1 MKTKVILSILFFSST
16 VFSDYKF
23 ETILDDLDD
32 AWSLVFLSED
42 EVLYTEMPGKLKIAS
57 LSDKSITNIKNA
69 PSVQYGGQGGLS
81 EVVLDP
87 DFKSNNMIYLSYSAK
102 DKNGKSTLFLSSAE
116 LKENSLVNSKVIFEA
131 KAPRRSP
138 VHLAAKIAFLDDGT
152 ILLAS
157 GDGFDHR
164 EQAQTLD
171 NHFGKIIRINKDG
184 SVPSDNPFINTKN
197 ALPEIYSYGHR
208 NMQGL
213 VVTSSG
219 DIYEHEHGPRGG
231 DEMNLVEP
239 ALNYGWPAI
248 TYGID
253 YSGAIISPFTEK
265 EGMEQPLLHWTPSIA
280 PSDMIYYEGNIYPEL
295 KNSFLVT
302 ALVSKDVKKVTFKNK
317 IDTQES
323 LFSELDIRLR
333 NIQASPD
340 GIIYLLTDGP
350 KGKLIKVL
358 PSNNENSKVSIC
370 SIICSIIYSNVD
382 HPYLIDIK
390 SNLVSIC

>member
-16 VFSDYKF
+16 VLSGYKF

-32 AWSLVFLSED
+32 AWSIVFLSED
-42 EVLYTEMPGKLKIAS
+42 KVLYTEMPGKLKIAS
-57 LSDKSITNIKNA
+57 LSDKTITNINNV

-87 DFKSNNMIYLSYSAK
+87 DFKSNNMIYFSYSAK

-116 LKENSLVNSKVIFEA
+116 LRENSLINTKVLFEA

-138 VHLAAKIAFLDDGT
+138 VHLAAKIAFLKDGT

-280 PSDMIYYEGNIYPEL
+280 PSDMIYYEGSVYPEL

-302 ALVSKDVKKVTFKNK
+302 ALVSKDVKKVTFKDKVDN
-317 IDTQES
+317 QES

-333 NIQASPD
+333 NIQASPN

-358 PSNNENSKVSIC
+358 PSE
-370 SIICSIIYSNVD
+370 
-382 HPYLIDIK
+382 
-390 SNLVSIC
+390 

>member
-16 VFSDYKF
+16 VFSGYKF

-42 EVLYTEMPGKLKIAS
+42 KVLYTEMPGKLKIAS

-87 DFKSNNMIYLSYSAK
+87 DFKSNNMIYFSYSAK

-152 ILLAS
+152 ILLTS

-253 YSGAIISPFTEK
+253 YSGAIISPFSEK

-280 PSDMIYYEGNIYPEL
+280 PSDMIYYEANIYPEL

-317 IDTQES
+317 INTQES

-358 PSNNENSKVSIC
+358 PSK
-370 SIICSIIYSNVD
+370 
-382 HPYLIDIK
+382 
-390 SNLVSIC
+390 

>member
-1 MKTKVILSILFFSST
+1 MKTKVILSILFFSSA

-42 EVLYTEMPGKLKIAS
+42 KVLYTEMPGKLKIAS
-57 LSDKSITNIKNA
+57 LSDKSITNIKNT
-69 PSVQYGGQGGLS
+69 PSVEYGGQGGLS

-358 PSNNENSKVSIC
+358 PLK
-370 SIICSIIYSNVD
+370 
-382 HPYLIDIK
+382 
-390 SNLVSIC
+390 

>member
-1 MKTKVILSILFFSST
+1 
-16 VFSDYKF
+16 
-23 ETILDDLDD
+23 
-32 AWSLVFLSED
+32 
-42 EVLYTEMPGKLKIAS
+42 MPGKLKIAS
-57 LSDKSITNIKNA
+57 LSDKSITNINNV

-87 DFKSNNMIYLSYSAK
+87 DFKSNNMIYFSYSAK
-102 DKNGKSTLFLSSAE
+102 DKNGKSTLFLSSAQ

-358 PSNNENSKVSIC
+358 PLK
-370 SIICSIIYSNVD
+370 
-382 HPYLIDIK
+382 
-390 SNLVSIC
+390 

>member
-1 MKTKVILSILFFSST
+1 
-16 VFSDYKF
+16 
-23 ETILDDLDD
+23 
-32 AWSLVFLSED
+32 
-42 EVLYTEMPGKLKIAS
+42 MPGKLKIAS
-57 LSDKSITNIKNA
+57 LSDKSITNINNV

-87 DFKSNNMIYLSYSAK
+87 DFKSNNMIYFSYSAK

-358 PSNNENSKVSIC
+358 PSE
-370 SIICSIIYSNVD
+370 
-382 HPYLIDIK
+382 
-390 SNLVSIC
+390 

>member
-1 MKTKVILSILFFSST
+1 MKIKVILSILFFSTT

-23 ETILDDLDD
+23 ETVLDDLDD

-42 EVLYTEMPGKLKIAS
+42 KVLYTEMPGKLKIAS
-57 LSDKSITNIKNA
+57 LSDKSITNINNV

-87 DFKSNNMIYLSYSAK
+87 DFKSNNMIYFSYSAK

-116 LKENSLVNSKVIFEA
+116 LRENSLINTKVLFEA

-138 VHLAAKIAFLDDGT
+138 VHLAAKIAFLKDGT

-280 PSDMIYYEGNIYPEL
+280 PSDMIYYEGSVYPEL

-302 ALVSKDVKKVTFKNK
+302 ALVSKDVKKVTFKDKVDN
-317 IDTQES
+317 QES

-333 NIQASPD
+333 NIQASPN

-358 PSNNENSKVSIC
+358 PSE
-370 SIICSIIYSNVD
+370 
-382 HPYLIDIK
+382 
-390 SNLVSIC
+390 

>member
-1 MKTKVILSILFFSST
+1 MKKNLFLCLLLFSNSSFSS
-16 VFSDYKF
+16 YQF
-23 ETILDDLDD
+23 ETVLDNLDD
-32 AWSLVFLSED
+32 AWSFVFLSED
-42 EVLYTEMPGKLKIAS
+42 KILYTEMPGKLKIAS
-57 LSDKSITNIKNA
+57 LSDKTIKNIDNV

-81 EVVLDP
+81 EVALDP
-87 DFKSNNMIYLSYSAK
+87 EFESNQKIYFSYSSK

-116 LKENSLVNSKVIFEA
+116 LRNNALVNSKVIFKA
-131 KAPRRSP
+131 NAPRRSP
-138 VHLAAKIAFLDDGT
+138 VHLGAKIAFLKDGT
-152 ILLAS
+152 LLLAS

-184 SVPSDNPFINTKN
+184 SIPKDNPFISLGN

-213 VVTSSG
+213 VVTRSG
-219 DIYEHEHGPRGG
+219 KVYEHEHGPKGG

-239 ALNYGWPAI
+239 SLNYGWPAI

-253 YSGAIISPFTEK
+253 YSGAVISPFTEK

-280 PSDMIYYEGNIYPEL
+280 PSDMIFYEGNVYPEL
-295 KNSFLVT
+295 KDSFLVT
-302 ALVSKDVKKVTFKNK
+302 ALVSKDVKKVTFKNG
-317 IDTQES
+317 IDSQET

-333 NIQASPD
+333 NIQASPG

-350 KGKLIKVL
+350 NGKLIKVL
-358 PSNNENSKVSIC
+358 PKE
-370 SIICSIIYSNVD
+370 
-382 HPYLIDIK
+382 L
-390 SNLVSIC
+390 

>member
-16 VFSDYKF
+16 VFSNYKF

-42 EVLYTEMPGKLKIAS
+42 KVLYTEMPGKLKIAS
-57 LSDKSITNIKNA
+57 LSDKSITNINNV
-69 PSVQYGGQGGLS
+69 PIVQYGGQGGLS

-116 LKENSLVNSKVIFEA
+116 LRENSLINAKVLFEA

-184 SVPSDNPFINTKN
+184 SVPLDNPFINTKN

-231 DEMNLVEP
+231 DEMNLVKP

-253 YSGAIISPFTEK
+253 YSGAIISPFSEK
-265 EGMEQPLLHWTPSIA
+265 DGMEQPLLHWTPSIA

-302 ALVSKDVKKVTFKNK
+302 ALVSKDVKKVTFKDK
-317 IDTQES
+317 INTQES

-333 NIQASPD
+333 NIQSSPD

-358 PSNNENSKVSIC
+358 PSE
-370 SIICSIIYSNVD
+370 
-382 HPYLIDIK
+382 
-390 SNLVSIC
+390 

>member
-42 EVLYTEMPGKLKIAS
+42 KVLYTEMPGKLKIAS
-57 LSDKSITNIKNA
+57 LSDKSITNINNV

-87 DFKSNNMIYLSYSAK
+87 DFKSNNMIYFSYSAK

-116 LKENSLVNSKVIFEA
+116 LKENSLVNSKVIFKA

-184 SVPSDNPFINTKN
+184 SVPSDNPFINSKN

-231 DEMNLVEP
+231 DEMNLVKP

-280 PSDMIYYEGNIYPEL
+280 PSDMIYYEGDIYPEL

-302 ALVSKDVKKVTFKNK
+302 ALVSKDVKKVTFKDK

-358 PSNNENSKVSIC
+358 PSE
-370 SIICSIIYSNVD
+370 
-382 HPYLIDIK
+382 
-390 SNLVSIC
+390 

>member
-1 MKTKVILSILFFSST
+1 
-16 VFSDYKF
+16 
-23 ETILDDLDD
+23 
-32 AWSLVFLSED
+32 
-42 EVLYTEMPGKLKIAS
+42 MPGKLKIAS
-57 LSDKSITNIKNA
+57 LSDKSITNINNV

-87 DFKSNNMIYLSYSAK
+87 DFKSNNMIYFSYSAK

-358 PSNNENSKVSIC
+358 PSK
-370 SIICSIIYSNVD
+370 
-382 HPYLIDIK
+382 
-390 SNLVSIC
+390 